1 MTRVARH
8 RAQARSRSYSLRGA
22 ARDNEGMTESDVIVV
37 ASFDTLTA
45 AAAAVNALVA
55 AGVEHGAIELK
66 VIEDDAG
73 PAQGNFIIGNGAT
86 VHGGPPG
93 PVRTGDDAPYNPNF
107 RYPKERSGQLVIV
120 QGRDEGQRARVQDVL
135 RQAGGRLVQ
144 QAEQAA
150 LHH

>member
-1 MTRVARH
+1 MT
-8 RAQARSRSYSLRGA
+8 Q
-22 ARDNEGMTESDVIVV
+22 SDVIVV
-37 ASFDTLTA
+37 ASFDGLQA

-66 VIEDDAG
+66 VIEDEAG

-107 RYPKERSGQLVIV
+107 RHPRERSGQLVIV
-120 QGRDEGQRARVQDVL
+120 QPRDEAQRARAQEVL
-135 RQAGGRLVQ
+135 RQAGGHLVE
-144 QAEQAA
+144 QAADAA